1 MNISLDSDLEQF
13 VLQKVESGAH
23 TSAAEVIS
31 TVLRLL
37 QKQDE
42 KLTDLR
48 AEIQKGVG
56 DLEAGRFHDGP
67 TTMAKI
73 RERLLRMKP
82 EKA

>member
-1 MNISLDSDLEQF
+1 MNILLDSDLEQF
-13 VLQKVESGAH
+13 VLQNVESGAY

-31 TVLRLL
+31 TALRLL

-42 KLTDLR
+42 KLAALR
-48 AEIQKGVG
+48 AEIQKGVD

-67 TTMAKI
+67 TTMAKF
-73 RERLLRMKP
+73 RERLLRMKS